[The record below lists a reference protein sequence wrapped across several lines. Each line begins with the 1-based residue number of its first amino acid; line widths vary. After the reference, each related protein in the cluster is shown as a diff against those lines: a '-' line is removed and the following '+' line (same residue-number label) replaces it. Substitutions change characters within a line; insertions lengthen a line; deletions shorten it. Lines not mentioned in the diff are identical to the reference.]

1 MLIIVVGL
9 VSCPFL
15 SVYAQVMQD
24 PDIDITS
31 PNNDNH
37 VPMGDLSVYGTSSDD
52 ATSFCEVGVILN
64 EDRPY
69 QNATA
74 LGEGGQNDY
83 SNWTY
88 TITPSYANIEEG
100 INEIASRIVCY
111 ENGVNA
117 SSWSTVNVTGDPSL
131 HQPVSNLTQG

>member
-1 MLIIVVGL
+1 
-9 VSCPFL
+9 
-15 SVYAQVMQD
+15 MQD
-24 PDIDITS
+24 PDIDIAS
-31 PNNDNH
+31 PNNDDH
-37 VPMGDLSVYGTSSDD
+37 VPMGNLSVYGTSSDD
-52 ATSFCEVGVILN
+52 AISFCEVGVILN

-69 QNATA
+69 QNTTA
-74 LGEGGQNDY
+74 LGDGGQDDY

-117 SSWSTVNVTGDPSL
+117 SSWTSFQPDPGL
-131 HQPVSNLTQG
+131 EHFLTNYPRSILSYGCAEWE